1 MPLTGKED
9 MLRFNPS
16 PSAFAPVGQVEM
28 QKLYYRTT
36 TGDTFNR
43 TDAPA
48 EAKGENFID
57 VHGIGQRTGPYL
69 AFQKKRAP
77 LVDRSSCNYTQDYI
91 ALPLDD
97 APITRMMANVFKER
111 TKASKGG
118 SHAKFDGSTRHK
130 EQFKPPSRREA
141 LGAKQKSAKPKIGRT
156 HTLPTGDLLEIR
168 SFSHEIYAAPDKSFK
183 ARGAKAVPP
192 RPNLFLSER
201 YGGPPK
207 TAYEEQFQ
215 APVYPDSPTNWSTV
229 GSVTPAASTVGSITA
244 PERKKP
250 ERAWS
255 APAGGRDREKK
266 KEDKDL
272 RKKLRPS
279 SAVAKMQAM
288 VCRDDEIWQA
298 RRAPYLSP
306 GV

>member
-1 MPLTGKED
+1 MPAEKD
-9 MLRFNPS
+9 MLRVCPS
-16 PSAFAPVGQVEM
+16 RSAFSPVGKAEM
-28 QKLYYRTT
+28 QKLYFRTT
-36 TGDTFNR
+36 TGQTFNR

-69 AFQKKRAP
+69 PFQKKRAP
-77 LVDRSSCNYTQDYI
+77 LMDRSCCNYTQDYI
-91 ALPLDD
+91 VLPLDD

-118 SHAKFDGSTRHK
+118 SHAKFDGSTRNK
-130 EQFKPPSRREA
+130 EQFQPPSRREA
-141 LGAKQKSAKPKIGRT
+141 QAAKQKSAKPKIGRT
-156 HTLPTGDLLEIR
+156 NTVPTGDLLEIR
-168 SFSHEIYAAPDKSFK
+168 SFSHEIYSAPDKSFK

-215 APVYPDSPTNWSTV
+215 APVYPETPP
-229 GSVTPAASTVGSITA
+229 GSMVNTPAASTVGSIAPTV
-244 PERKKP
+244 PERRKL

-255 APAGGRDREKK
+255 APAGGRERKEKK
-266 KEDKDL
+266 KEESDL
-272 RKKLRPS
+272 KKKLRPS
-279 SAVAKMQAM
+279 SAVAKLEAM
-288 VCRDDEIWQA
+288 VCRDDEIWQV
-298 RRAPYLSP
+298 RRACYLSP